1 MEKFWYLKHIN
12 IYQQLNEIE
21 INSLD
26 RVSRVWDINRYEEVQ
41 SGSNTVYIIKSGK
54 VKLCKPPEETETD
67 LIEKSTIAVV
77 EKGEV
82 FGEVQMDSGVG
93 SQMKVESL
101 DVTHLQ
107 VLSRYEFELLM
118 RKNPN
123 RCLQIRK
130 WISRQRIEN
139 SIENVIG
146 RSASSRLATVLAFL
160 ASEYGARRPKST
172 EIRVRLSNENL
183 ARLIGI
189 DQRLCYDLLEELKW
203 RQIIESRWGRINLL
217 DRWQLKKIA
226 SARLEEIELTKKEEE
241 ILKDEAEQLGL
252 TSPNSTIQADTSGH
266 HQPESRLP

>member
-21 INSLD
+21 ITSLD

-93 SQMKVESL
+93 SQMTVESL

-118 RKNPN
+118 RKDPN

-130 WISRQRIEN
+130 WISWLKIEN
-139 SIENVIG
+139 SMGNVIG
-146 RSASSRLATVLAFL
+146 RSASSRLATVLSFL
-160 ASEYGARRPKST
+160 ELEYGLRRLKST
-172 EIRVRLSNENL
+172 EIRGRLSHENL

-189 DQRLCYDLLEELKW
+189 DQRLCYDLLEEFKW
-203 RQIIESRWGRINLL
+203 REIIESRWGWINLL
-217 DRWQLKKIA
+217 DQWQLKKIT
-226 SARLEEIELTKKEEE
+226 SARLEEIVLTKKKEEK
-241 ILKDEAEQLGL
+241 LRDEAEEFELASLHGTAQ
-252 TSPNSTIQADTSGH
+252 TSTNGNRS
-266 HQPESRLP
+266 

>member
-21 INSLD
+21 ITALN
-26 RVSRVWDINRYEEVQ
+26 RVSRVWNINRYEEVQ
-41 SGSNTVYIIKSGK
+41 SGSDTVYIVKSGK
-54 VKLCKPPEETETD
+54 VKLCKPPEESETD
-67 LIEKSTIAVV
+67 LVEKLTIATV
-77 EKGEV
+77 EKGEI
-82 FGEVQMDSGVG
+82 FGEVQMDDGHEN
-93 SQMKVESL
+93 QLTVESL
-101 DVTHLQ
+101 DITHLQ
-107 VLSRYEFELLM
+107 MLSRYEFELLM

-130 WISRQRIEN
+130 WISRRKVEN

-160 ASEYGARRPKST
+160 ASKYGVRRPKST
-172 EIRVRLSNENL
+172 EIRIRLSDENL

-203 RQIIESRWGRINLL
+203 REIIKSRWGWINLL
-217 DRWQLKKIA
+217 NQWQLKKIA

-241 ILKDEAEQLGL
+241 RLKDEAEQFEL
-252 TSPNSTIQADTSGH
+252 SQPNETTPINTSGN
-266 HQPESRLP
+266 QS